1 MGINIPASSP
11 LPPIAQ
17 ALAEAALQRQS
28 TLLGT
33 QGLGAAALAP
43 TLTGAAGQL
52 ATAWTAAAPA
62 PLPTAMPVPVPAQAA
77 PTHISAQAREALG
90 AGFDPRGAALL
101 SPGARAGG
109 WPGGTAW
116 GAPTG
121 AGTGANT
128 GGAAAAAGMSGAAV
142 TLSAAAWPAAG
153 LDAPQRQMVR
163 ALVAQLTAQVGPQR
177 VVAAQVWPLALA
189 NALESGAEGG
199 ETAPLQ
205 TWLVRQGTVQTA
217 EGPRGLAATL
227 RVPTPWLASQAAQAA
242 SPPAVAGPG
251 AQLGSGALQVAYTGA
266 AQNLQSGV
274 LALLLQG
281 TGPTAVRTSALL
293 VLDFQPQ
300 LATAGAAVYGRDMLQ
315 ARLDPWVQ
323 LAQLQASGHARQGD
337 DVARDREVGL
347 CQELGCPYALRA
359 SCAQPFCLQTRVGG
373 PVAASTVA
381 LDTPSG

>member
-1 MGINIPASSP
+1 M
-11 LPPIAQ
+11 
-17 ALAEAALQRQS
+17 
-28 TLLGT
+28 
-33 QGLGAAALAP
+33 
-43 TLTGAAGQL
+43 
-52 ATAWTAAAPA
+52 
-62 PLPTAMPVPVPAQAA
+62 
-77 PTHISAQAREALG
+77 
-90 AGFDPRGAALL
+90 
-101 SPGARAGG
+101 
-109 WPGGTAW
+109 
-116 GAPTG
+116 
-121 AGTGANT
+121 
-128 GGAAAAAGMSGAAV
+128 
-142 TLSAAAWPAAG
+142 
-153 LDAPQRQMVR
+153 
-163 ALVAQLTAQVGPQR
+163 
-177 VVAAQVWPLALA
+177 
-189 NALESGAEGG
+189 
-199 ETAPLQ
+199 
-205 TWLVRQGTVQTA
+205 
-217 EGPRGLAATL
+217 
-227 RVPTPWLASQAAQAA
+227 PTPWLASQAAQAT